1 VENMYCRHIH
11 ADCRYLIICKNDI
24 EGVCLKEIFGEETL
38 LKPEYTPEEIM
49 KRLKYF
55 RNK

>member
-1 VENMYCRHIH
+1 MENMYCRHIH